1 MSNKPSSKSEFKPLY
16 LEVQQTLTDKIIAGD
31 WKPGEML
38 PSEFQLADLLG
49 VSQGTVR
56 KALNGLGESNIVFRR
71 QGVGTFVCENTLKDV
86 LFHFFHYKSND
97 GKDRGL
103 PTAKLIKIEL
113 IQATDEI
120 AHALTLKPESQV
132 IKITRIRKLAQQA
145 CIAEQ
150 IYLPHRY
157 FSDLHTLADLPNS
170 LYHYYQEKYQVTI
183 NKASDNIQA
192 VIATAEDHALIG
204 VAAGQPL
211 LQVSRVATA
220 LDGTIVEYRIS
231 RVDSAQLHYLVE
243 LN

>member
-1 MSNKPSSKSEFKPLY
+1 MSNTPSITSEFKPLY
-16 LEVQQTLTDKIIAGD
+16 LEVQQTLTDKIIAGE
-31 WKPGEML
+31 WKPGDML

-56 KALNGLGESNIVFRR
+56 KALNALGESNIVFRR
-71 QGVGTFVCENTLKDV
+71 QGVGTFVSENTLKDV

-97 GKDRGL
+97 GKERGL

-113 IQATDEI
+113 IKAPDEV
-120 AHALTLKPESQV
+120 AQSLALKPESQV
-132 IKITRIRKLAQQA
+132 IKITRIRKLEQQA

-157 FSDLHTLADLPNS
+157 FNDLHTLADLPNS

-183 NKASDNIQA
+183 NKASDKIQA
-192 VIATAEDHALIG
+192 VIATTDDYDLID
-204 VAAGQPL
+204 VEPGQPL
-211 LQVSRVATA
+211 LEVSRVATA
-220 LDGTIVEYRIS
+220 LDGKVVEYRIS
-231 RVDSAQLHYLVE
+231 RVNSAQLHYLVE